1 MFVKLARE
9 RRSIRKFR
17 NKEIEPEKIDL
28 LIQAALL
35 APSSHSLY
43 PWEFTVVSDPALL
56 DKLSRAKKAGSAF
69 LKNAPLGF
77 VICGDSKRSDAWIED
92 CSIAATFVFLAAQS
106 LGLGACW
113 IQIRNRMHDE
123 TSTAQTYVS
132 DLLNLPEHLE
142 VASIIA
148 VGYPAETK
156 RARTPDQLRYEKVY
170 VNTYGTKYMTP

>member
-1 MFVKLARE
+1 MFLELARE
-9 RRSIRKFR
+9 RRSIRRFR
-17 NKEIEPEKIDL
+17 NKRIEPEKIDM
-28 LIQAALL
+28 LIQSALL
-35 APSSHSLY
+35 APSSHSLC

-69 LKNAPLGF
+69 LKNAPLGL
-77 VICGDSKRSDAWIED
+77 VVCGDSTRSDAWIED
-92 CSIAATFVFLAAQS
+92 CSIAATFVLLAAQS

-113 IQIRNRMHDE
+113 IQIRNRMHDPK
-123 TSTAQTYVS
+123 STAQVYVS

-156 RARTPDQLRYEKVY
+156 QARTTDQLRYEKVS
-170 VNTYGTKYMTP
+170 VNTHGTRYTAP